1 MKIKTIILLLPILL
15 LLNHNGYS
23 CTTGL
28 ASPRVTAGN
37 RALLWKNRDSSHEYN
52 AVNFYDR
59 GKFKVM
65 GIINS
70 GDTTQIWAGVNNFG
84 FAIIN
89 AEARDMARKNEN
101 TRYDDEG
108 ILMKEALMRCKTVD
122 DFEEMLK
129 STNQTGRAVTSNFG
143 VMDANGKVAYFE
155 TGNYEYFKFSGNDL
169 FANPEGYLVRSNF
182 ALRGNRQSRYG
193 LERYLKAFR
202 FFEEAKYQGKLS
214 SYYLLKNVSPDIS
227 YSSCSGDYQNIYKSI
242 NRKSSVSAAIFEG
255 ILKQE
260 DAELTTFWCNIG
272 EPALSVAVPIWVY
285 AEEVPQV
292 LNMND
297 SSAINHLSLKLED
310 FVYSDTSRSNSIFLP
325 RYQKV
330 QDNIRR
336 IQQYVIRRTRNKLT
350 EWRADKPARSEVA
363 KFQKEIATKVYRA
376 LKNLLDEIHITKK
389 RL

>member
-1 MKIKTIILLLPILL
+1 MKVKIIILFLPFVL
-15 LLNHNGYS
+15 LLNHNSYG

-37 RALLWKNRDSSHEYN
+37 RALLWKNRDSGYDHN

-59 GKFKVM
+59 GDFKVM

-101 TRYDDEG
+101 TKYDDEG
-108 ILMKEALMRCKTVD
+108 VLMKKALMKCKSVD

-143 VMDANGKVAYFE
+143 VMDAKGKVAFFE
-155 TGNYEYFKFSGNDL
+155 TGNYEYYRFSGNDL
-169 FANPEGYLVRSNF
+169 FANPEGYIVRSNF

-202 FFEEAKYQGKLS
+202 YFEKAKCQDKLS

-227 YSSCSGDYQNIYKSI
+227 YPNCSGNYKNIYKSI

-255 ILKQE
+255 IVKQE
-260 DAELTTFWCNIG
+260 DPELTTFWCNIG
-272 EPALSVAVPIWVY
+272 EPALSVAIPLWVY
-285 AEEVPQV
+285 SEEVPQV
-292 LNMND
+292 LNSND
-297 SSAINHLSLKLED
+297 SSSINHLALELED
-310 FVYSDTSRSNSIFLP
+310 FVYPDTSRSNSIFLP
-325 RYQKV
+325 NYQK
-330 QDNIRR
+330 IRDDINR

-350 EWRADKPARSEVA
+350 EWREDKPARSEVA
-363 KFQKEIATKVYRA
+363 KFQKEIASRVYRA
-376 LKNLLDEIHITKK
+376 LNNLVDEIHYQK